1 MKIKFAPEEQL
12 EKLEKIKRKSSFSS
26 CVQPGGS
33 RGQGGRNLKTAL
45 SGQRRGTPR
54 KLSGNQEWQDTGYVF
69 TQKDGIPMN
78 PETITQWL
86 HKFSKRNDMPELH
99 PHLFRHTHA
108 SILVAAHVDIVSIS
122 QRLGHAKVSTTEDFY
137 AHALKDADRKAS
149 DTFSRVLDS
158 SIAI

>member
-1 MKIKFAPEEQL
+1 
-12 EKLEKIKRKSSFSS
+12 
-26 CVQPGGS
+26 
-33 RGQGGRNLKTAL
+33 
-45 SGQRRGTPR
+45 
-54 KLSGNQEWQDTGYVF
+54 
-69 TQKDGIPMN
+69 MN

-86 HKFSKRNDMPELH
+86 HKFSKRNDLPELH